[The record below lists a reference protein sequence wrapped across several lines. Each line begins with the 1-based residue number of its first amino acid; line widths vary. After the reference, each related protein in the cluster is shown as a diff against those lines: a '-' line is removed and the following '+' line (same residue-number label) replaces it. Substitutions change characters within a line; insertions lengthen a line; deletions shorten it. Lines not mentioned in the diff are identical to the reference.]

1 MLTPSLQIQHV
12 SSFVFASTF
21 EENEDIFMPVATTVD
36 MIIDIVLR
44 HQLLFCSFNNGF
56 PSFTSQDST
65 QNVCIRFKLLQPL
78 KKTNI
83 FLLFGIQ
90 VDANFV
96 SCLQRNNFQISFLCS
111 VDVSADIFF
120 GFKSEEEYW
129 HCYCHHTCNS

>member
-21 EENEDIFMPVATTVD
+21 KETEDIFMTVATTVD
-36 MIIDIVLR
+36 MIMDIFLR

-90 VDANFV
+90 VDANLF
-96 SCLQRNNFQISFLCS
+96 CAYRETTFR
-111 VDVSADIFF
+111 
-120 GFKSEEEYW
+120 
-129 HCYCHHTCNS
+129 